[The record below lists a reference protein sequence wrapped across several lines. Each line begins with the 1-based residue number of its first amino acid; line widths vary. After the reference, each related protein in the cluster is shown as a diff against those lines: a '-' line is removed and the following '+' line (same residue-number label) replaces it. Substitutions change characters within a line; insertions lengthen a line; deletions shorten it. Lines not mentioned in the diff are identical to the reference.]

1 MKARPVPEE
10 TPDDDDHPAGAVGAL
25 MPSGKNARSAPHPS
39 WWRTRSRA
47 ATAEARRLKHRA
59 ESRFPVVTNAA
70 ERMLAVDI
78 FDSATRLAAQ
88 CFLTA
93 VPLLFVLASFAPQA
107 VREQLVASVRA
118 VFGLNGAASEQLNDI
133 FAGSHGDFQNAV
145 GLVGALMV
153 LLSATAV
160 SRAMQRLC
168 KRAWEI
174 PRKGVRI
181 AVWRWLVWI
190 AIWICLLAL
199 QGPVRNGFG
208 LGLWLGIPLTL
219 VFQTLV
225 WWWTQHLLLGGLVGW
240 LALLPGAVFTAV
252 GLTALSITA
261 RFYMPIALNR
271 ALDEFGSAGSV
282 FVLLS
287 WLIVVCVAVA
297 VGITTGAVLA
307 QEPFLARRL
316 GSPTPS
322 RPGAEQG

>member
-1 MKARPVPEE
+1 MPRGD
-10 TPDDDDHPAGAVGAL
+10 PDDDDHTAGAVGAL
-25 MPSGKNARSAPHPS
+25 MRSGKNARRAPHTS

-47 ATAEARRLKHRA
+47 VTAAARKLKQQA
-59 ESRFPVVTNAA
+59 ESRFPVVTHAA
-70 ERMLAVDI
+70 ERMLSVDI

-93 VPLLFVLASFAPQA
+93 VPLLFVFASFAPKA
-107 VREQLVASVRA
+107 VQEQLAASVRA
-118 VFGLNGAASEQLNDI
+118 VFGLNGAASEQLNDL
-133 FAGSHGDFQNAV
+133 FAGSHGDFQAAV

-153 LLSATAV
+153 LVSATAV

-174 PRKGVRI
+174 PRTGARI

-190 AIWICLLAL
+190 AVWICLLAV
-199 QGPVRNGFG
+199 QGPVREGFG

-225 WWWTQHLLLGGLVGW
+225 WWWSQHLLLGGVVGW
-240 LALLPGAVFTAV
+240 LALLPGAVLTAV
-252 GLTALSITA
+252 ALTALSITA

-271 ALDEFGSAGSV
+271 ALVEFGSSGSV

-297 VGITTGAVLA
+297 IGVTTGAVLA

-316 GSPTPS
+316 GSPTPN
-322 RPGAEQG
+322 RLRAEQG